1 MKGEVVILNHFE
13 EDKNRK
19 KSNPFDFLKDEDF
32 EKIFD
37 ELHRIF
43 DNFDFREM
51 IEDMLR
57 DGFDPN
63 KRFIHGFSLNIGSDG
78 KPRFQEFGNKKI
90 KSPSGEPV
98 LSDEREPLTDIIEG
112 REDVAVT
119 VEIPGV
125 DKEDIDLN
133 VTEKKLEIRVES
145 SRRKYHKIVDMP
157 CNVKPKTTKATYKNG
172 VLDIVIKRFEKKK
185 PGEGYSVN
193 ID

>member
-1 MKGEVVILNHFE
+1 LNHFE
-13 EDKNRK
+13 EDKNK
-19 KSNPFDFLKDEDF
+19 KKNNPFDFLKDEDF

-37 ELHRIF
+37 ELHRML
-43 DNFDFREM
+43 DNFDFKEM

-90 KSPSGEPV
+90 KSLSGEPV

-119 VEIPGV
+119 VEMPGV
-125 DKEDIDLN
+125 DKSDIDLN
-133 VTEKKLEIRVES
+133 VTEKKLEIRVNS
-145 SRRKYHKIVDMP
+145 PTRKYHKIVDMP

-185 PGEGYSVN
+185 SGAGYKVN